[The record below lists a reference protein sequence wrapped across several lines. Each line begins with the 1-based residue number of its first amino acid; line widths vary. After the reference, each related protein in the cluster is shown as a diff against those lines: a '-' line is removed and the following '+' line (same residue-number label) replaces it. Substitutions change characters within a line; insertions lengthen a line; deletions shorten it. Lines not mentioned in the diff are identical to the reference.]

1 MNNLTTNSTHTT
13 FAPTDASKRWANLRQ
28 GSETAFTNLYN
39 HYFPELCRYGTRI
52 CGDKELIEDSIQ
64 DLFVEIWKTRT
75 CLPVVHSVKYYLFVW
90 LKRKIVR
97 KLLEQRKVPTV
108 RNVLEEY
115 TFEIVFSPESTLIA
129 KQFSEEQQQS
139 LLQALN
145 QLTRRQK
152 EAITLRFYDGFSY
165 EEIATLL
172 SMNAK
177 SVRNIIYRAMLILR
191 KNMVTL
197 GMLLSL
203 LSLA

>member
-1 MNNLTTNSTHTT
+1 MDNPPIHNAQTT
-13 FAPTDASKRWANLRQ
+13 FGQTDASELWADLRK
-28 GSETAFTNLYN
+28 GSGTAFTSLYN
-39 HYFPELCRYGTRI
+39 RYFPELCRYGTRI
-52 CGDKELIEDSIQ
+52 SGDKELIEDSIQ
-64 DLFVEIWKTRT
+64 DLFVEIWKTRRS
-75 CLPVVHSVKYYLFVW
+75 LPVVHSVKYYLFVW
-90 LKRKIVR
+90 LKRKIVK
-97 KLLEQRKVPTV
+97 KLIEQRKVPV
-108 RNVLEEY
+108 VSNVLEEY

-129 KQFSEEQQQS
+129 EQFSEEQQRS
-139 LLQALN
+139 LLHALN

-172 SMNAK
+172 SMNTK

-203 LSLA
+203 FGFA